1 MMTFTPQKPPG
12 LRSWYQSDIYGAL
25 RAIGAML
32 IAANAETTLAEQ
44 MAFRRGAIYALIAV
58 GEVFGIET
66 PIQAG
71 QIVQREKPE

>member
-44 MAFRRGAIYALIAV
+44 MAFRRGAIHALIAV

-66 PIQAG
+66 PIQANRKITE
-71 QIVQREKPE
+71 Q